1 MKRVA
6 RHRHDEPIVGIPR
19 VVGVAV
25 VRVQPPLVVVVID
38 VEDVQIAVRIGAV

>member
-1 MKRVA
+1 MKKVTW
-6 RHRHDEPIVGIPR
+6 HRDDEAIVRIPR

-38 VEDVQIAVRIGAV
+38 VEDVQIAIRIGAV